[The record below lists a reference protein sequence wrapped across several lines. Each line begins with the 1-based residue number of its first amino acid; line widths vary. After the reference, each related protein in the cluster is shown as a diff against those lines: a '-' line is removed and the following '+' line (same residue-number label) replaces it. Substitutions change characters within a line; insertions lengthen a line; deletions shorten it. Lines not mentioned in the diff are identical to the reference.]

1 MRLKSLILGCALAL
15 MPCAPAPA
23 KEPAAAPV
31 IEARPALW
39 VARDADTT
47 IYLFGTI
54 HLLKPN
60 MRWFQGPI
68 RAAFDQADEVVLEVV
83 EEDKAAAPKAQYPA
97 CPIREGEALVRHL
110 HADSPAAPLARL

>member
-83 EEDKAAAPKAQYPA
+83 EEDKAAAQASIA
-97 CPIREGEALVRHL
+97 SSAL
-110 HADSPAAPLARL
+110 DPDGAPLSTR